1 MLLPVKDSIKR
12 LNFYMVNEIIFTLGK
27 SIGAAL
33 VAFLAG
39 FSAVAVF
46 NGMPPKWL
54 TDYDKEP
61 APEIMDRSRPRV
73 KRRPWAYVLSV
84 ALALVFIKIIMID
97 YRFFACGGLMMWTLA
112 VMTLADAKYKIIP
125 DQMII
130 ACAVCGIG
138 FIPFVDSWKDQL
150 LGLLI
155 GGGFMFVVALIS
167 RLAWKEAAV
176 GGGDIKLFAAI
187 GIGLGVRGVA
197 AVMVMTVIFMAIHAV
212 FKLGAKKT
220 GMGDSMAMVP
230 YIFVS
235 TGLYLSFIWELQL
248 TLEI

>member
-1 MLLPVKDSIKR
+1 
-12 LNFYMVNEIIFTLGK
+12 MVNEIIFTLGK

-33 VAFLAG
+33 VAVLAG

-54 TDYDKEP
+54 SDYDKEP

-73 KRRPWAYVLSV
+73 KKRPWAYVLSI
-84 ALALVFIKIIMID
+84 ALALVFIRIIMLD
-97 YRFFACGGLMMWTLA
+97 YRLFACGAFMMWTLA
-112 VMTLADAKYKIIP
+112 VMALADAKYKIIP

-130 ACAVCGIG
+130 ACVVCGIG

-150 LGLLI
+150 GGLLL
-155 GGGFMFVVALIS
+155 GGGIMVVIALLS
-167 RLAWKEAAV
+167 RLACKEAAI

-187 GIGLGVRGVA
+187 GICLGVRGLVS
-197 AVMVMTVIFMAIHAV
+197 VMVMTVIFMAIHAI
-212 FKLGAKKT
+212 FKLGAKKIRL
-220 GMGDSMAMVP
+220 GDSMAMVP